1 VCVEEGSFPV
11 GLVVGGAV
19 GAVLLIAIIAGI
31 VICKRKRNAAST
43 AQETAGGGGGH
54 DSNGYLY
61 TDRLNSSNTAGGGG
75 VLTGN
80 AKYEAYDQQ
89 DLFPG
94 VAASPSAPKLPAP
107 IPFSGRVQ

>member
-1 VCVEEGSFPV
+1 VTLSEVQEQVCVEEGSFPV

-31 VICKRKRNAAST
+31 VICKRKRSTAST
-43 AQETAGGGGGH
+43 TQETA
-54 DSNGYLY
+54 SI
-61 TDRLNSSNTAGGGG
+61 GG
-75 VLTGN
+75 VLKGN
-80 AKYEAYDQQ
+80 AKYEAYNNDQQ

-107 IPFSGRVQ
+107 IPFSGRV